1 MIGQLFVSS
10 IKLFDGFGSL
20 GYKGR
25 DLMQKKK
32 KKEEVEKLLEPIKYQ
47 KVFSIWDNLSLTQE
61 SLIN

>member
-32 KKEEVEKLLEPIKYQ
+32 RGSREIVGAHKI
-47 KVFSIWDNLSLTQE
+47 SE
-61 SLIN
+61 SFLYLG

>member
-32 KKEEVEKLLEPIKYQ
+32 KEEVEKLLEPIKYQ
-47 KVFSIWDNLSLTQE
+47 KVFFIWDNLSLTQE

>member
-32 KKEEVEKLLEPIKYQ
+32 KRGSREIVGAHKI
-47 KVFSIWDNLSLTQE
+47 SE
-61 SLIN
+61 SFLYLG

>member
-32 KKEEVEKLLEPIKYQ
+32 KGEVEKLLEPIKYQ

>member
-32 KKEEVEKLLEPIKYQ
+32 KKRK
-47 KVFSIWDNLSLTQE
+47 
-61 SLIN
+61 